1 MWEHTATVMAVPRKA
16 AISPGGGGIMRAPL
30 WEMPMKKPMSKSRRM
45 TVILASA
52 VTIAAAAMSS
62 SSSHRSSSMASSRL
76 AASSPVANDELVIP
90 VGKGPGS
97 VVLVDVNHDG
107 KLDILVANTESETL
121 SVLLGDGKGHF
132 VAAPG
137 APCATGKAPND
148 IAVADF
154 NGDGNLDVVI
164 ANTGT
169 PYLTVLLGDG
179 KGGFKPSAHSP
190 FATASYPHVHGV
202 AVGDFNGD
210 GKLDVVTDSW
220 GKNQILMLTGDG
232 AGNLNVPG
240 RAFNV
245 GKRPYER
252 LRVADFNK
260 DGVADVVTTDLDQN
274 AVTILLGDGRGGFR
288 EASGSPFAAGIA
300 PWAVGIDDM
309 NKDGNL
315 DLVVIPYAPEVKDP
329 KLVGMTV
336 LLGDGKG
343 GFRIMRESPFSLA
356 GCGGPDRIAVGDLN
370 GDGLRDVVVSCAESN
385 SLVFFVGTRDGGF
398 QISSRSLKEVGWS
411 GLAVGDLNGDGKDDV
426 VVSNNLSGTITILF
440 GK

>member
-1 MWEHTATVMAVPRKA
+1 MNSLSATTASLVV
-16 AISPGGGGIMRAPL
+16 S
-30 WEMPMKKPMSKSRRM
+30 
-45 TVILASA
+45 
-52 VTIAAAAMSS
+52 
-62 SSSHRSSSMASSRL
+62 
-76 AASSPVANDELVIP
+76 DELVIP

-97 VVLVDVNHDG
+97 IALVDVNHDG

-137 APCATGKAPND
+137 VPCATGKGPND
-148 IAVADF
+148 IAVGDF

-169 PYLTVLLGDG
+169 PYLTILLGDG
-179 KGGFKPSAHSP
+179 KGGFKPSPHSP
-190 FATASYPHVHGV
+190 FDTASYPHVHGV

-220 GKNQILMLTGDG
+220 GHNQILMLTGDG
-232 AGNLNVPG
+232 AGNLNTPG
-240 RAFNV
+240 KFFNV

-252 LRVADFNK
+252 LRSGDFNK

-274 AVTILLGDGRGGFR
+274 AVTILLGDGRGGFT
-288 EASGSPFAAGIA
+288 EAPGSPFAAGEA
-300 PWAVGIDDM
+300 PWAQVIDDI

-315 DLVVIPYAPEVKDP
+315 DVVVIPYAPNVKDP
-329 KLVGMTV
+329 KQVGMTV

-343 GFRIMRESPFSLA
+343 KFTTMRGSPFSLA
-356 GCGGPDRIAVGDLN
+356 GCVGPDRIAAGDLN
-370 GDGLRDVVVSCAESN
+370 GDGLRDIVVSCAQSN
-385 SLVFFVGTRDGGF
+385 SLVFFMGARAGGF
-398 QISSRSLKEVGWS
+398 QISSRSLKDVGWS
-411 GLAVGDLNGDGKDDV
+411 GLAVADLNGDGKDDV